1 VLTVGNDSQ
10 RLDQLKASEQYL
22 EKQNKAMAD
31 QLK

>member
-1 VLTVGNDSQ
+1 MSVGNDAQ
-10 RLDQLKASEQYL
+10 RLEQLKASEQYL